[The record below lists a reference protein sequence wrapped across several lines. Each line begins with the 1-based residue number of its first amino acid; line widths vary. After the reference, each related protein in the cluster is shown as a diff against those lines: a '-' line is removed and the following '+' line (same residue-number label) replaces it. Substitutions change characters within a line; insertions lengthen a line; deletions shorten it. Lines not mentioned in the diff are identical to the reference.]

1 MRWSM
6 ISQNFRLESQSYFV
20 LAVSSSIWD
29 FCCKGDESPSFMN
42 LFILENITEPQ
53 HDYLSD
59 KGLVNAITIEF
70 LCKSNSFFSFYKRKL
85 KKRIN
90 FPVPVIHQF
99 PRPRD
104 TLFPYYPAIFPT
116 GY

>member
-1 MRWSM
+1 M
-6 ISQNFRLESQSYFV
+6 ISQKFRLESQSYFV
-20 LAVSSSIWD
+20 WAVSSSIWD

-42 LFILENITEPQ
+42 LFIQENITERL

-59 KGLVNAITIEF
+59 KGCLIVITIEF

-90 FPVPVIHQF
+90 FPVPVI
-99 PRPRD
+99 D
-104 TLFPYYPAIFPT
+104 ASLD
-116 GY
+116 